1 MPENLLIPSIDLR
14 IGALE
19 EYNRRQKEKA
29 FRQQRE
35 EKPRHCVTIS
45 REFGCE
51 GYPLSEKLCE
61 MMIRNTGEQWVII
74 DKAVL
79 EEVARRHNISDD
91 LLKGLG
97 KRNRILDDV
106 LSTFS
111 PQWKSDHDYFQMLCR
126 HVISLA
132 KQGNTIILELGGAI
146 ITRHI
151 EHSYHFRVFG
161 SMEFK
166 VSSISQRLEL
176 DPEEAKKLI
185 ERQQKLRDR
194 FTKDF
199 LNQDDHNPALY
210 DMLFNNDRNSP
221 EKMACMIACHLEN
234 EIRAC
239 GGLPMARKRVM
250 GS

>member
-1 MPENLLIPSIDLR
+1 MPENLLIPSVDLR

-29 FRQQRE
+29 FRQKKDR
-35 EKPRHCVTIS
+35 PRPCVTIS

-61 MMIRNTGEQWVII
+61 LMIEKTGEQWVII
-74 DKAVL
+74 DKAIL
-79 EEVARRHNISDD
+79 EEVARRHNISED

-97 KRNRILDDV
+97 KRNRILEEV

-111 PQWKSDHDYFQMLCR
+111 PEWKSDHEYFRLLCR

-132 KQGNTIILELGGAI
+132 EQGNAIILELGGAI

-151 EHSYHFRVFG
+151 DHSFHFRIFG
-161 SMEFK
+161 SADFK
-166 VSSISQRLEL
+166 VASIAKRLEIE
-176 DPEEAKKLI
+176 PSEAAKLI

-194 FTKDF
+194 FTRDF
-199 LNQDDHNPALY
+199 LNKNDHEPALY
-210 DMLFNNDRNSP
+210 DVLFNNDRNTP
-221 EKMACMIACHLEN
+221 DKMACIIGSYLER
-234 EIRAC
+234 EILC
-239 GGLPMARKRVM
+239 TG
-250 GS
+250 